1 MNMPETTVPI
11 TENEAVKNIIML
23 LQGKGTEQE
32 KQDIESLVSHIES
45 METQFA
51 KVFDELQD
59 VKSQLKAIEDKSV
72 RAAVQRIVDNVEL
85 KVNDVKDQFVSLKD
99 SVVNSFSDAAEA
111 IKQKGVSALRKTV
124 DFLKIHTALSHLKNK
139 LNQSVHSLNQGAEQ
153 IQTIKNELYT
163 AKEHFTNATHL
174 AVGKST
180 KEVSPNN
187 SERGVLTKIQR
198 LMLKAGGLLKGMSKT
213 ADSAI
218 SKLEKLEQK
227 DEKMSV
233 RDSLKDIK
241 RSRSNTHSTTEK
253 VSPDKTR

>member
-1 MNMPETTVPI
+1 
-11 TENEAVKNIIML
+11 
-23 LQGKGTEQE
+23 
-32 KQDIESLVSHIES
+32 
-45 METQFA
+45 
-51 KVFDELQD
+51 
-59 VKSQLKAIEDKSV
+59 
-72 RAAVQRIVDNVEL
+72 
-85 KVNDVKDQFVSLKD
+85 
-99 SVVNSFSDAAEA
+99 
-111 IKQKGVSALRKTV
+111 
-124 DFLKIHTALSHLKNK
+124 
-139 LNQSVHSLNQGAEQ
+139 
-153 IQTIKNELYT
+153 
-163 AKEHFTNATHL
+163 L